1 MKVIHT
7 ADWHLGQTFFEYDR
21 KAEHLYFLEWLKRR
35 ICEQEVDALL
45 VAGDIFDSPNPS
57 AESQRIFYTFLK
69 EITALQPQLQ
79 IVMTAGN
86 HDSAARLE
94 APNPLLE
101 AMNVTIRGLVRKNGD
116 GNINYQHLIIP
127 LIREHTTIG
136 WCLAVPYL
144 HQGDYPDAE
153 SYMQGVEKMYEN
165 LYALVPDKSK
175 PVIAMGHLHVTGA
188 AVSENDRSERII
200 IGGLEC
206 VSPESFTNGIAYTAL
221 GHLHRA
227 QQVNGQNHIR
237 YAGAPLPMSFS
248 EKNYRQGV
256 MLVTI
261 NDTTH
266 RTTVEQIPFKPP
278 VELIRVPQCPKPI
291 AEVLE
296 EIHALPD
303 GDVLPNSPYVE
314 ISVLMNEPDP
324 SVQYLIEEALK
335 HKAIRLT
342 RLARVMPS
350 TSRSSGTLEQNEL
363 QNICPIDMAKDV
375 YKKRYGKELSHE
387 LCTLLQ
393 EAIRT
398 AESESES
405 ES

>member
-1 MKVIHT
+1 MKFIHT

-21 KAEHLYFLEWLKRR
+21 KAEHLCFLEWLKDL
-35 ICEQEVDALL
+35 ICERKAEALL
-45 VAGDIFDSPNPS
+45 VAGDIYDCPNPS

-69 EITALQPQLQ
+69 EITTLRPQLQ
-79 IVMTAGN
+79 IVMIAGN

-101 AMNVTIRGLVRKNGD
+101 IMNVTVRGMVRKNGD
-116 GNINYQHLIIP
+116 GTIDRQRLIVP
-127 LIREHTTIG
+127 LMQNDKTVA

-153 SYMQGVEKMYEN
+153 SYMQGVEKMYES

-188 AVSENDRSERII
+188 AVSENDRSERIV

-206 VSPESFTNGIAYTAL
+206 VSPESFAGGIAYVAL

-237 YAGAPLPMSFS
+237 YAGAPLPMSFA

-261 NDTTH
+261 DDTTH
-266 RTTVEQIPFKPP
+266 LTTVEQIPFEPP
-278 VELIRVPQCPKPI
+278 VKLISIPPYPKPL
-291 AEVLE
+291 ADVLK
-296 EIHALPD
+296 EIQALPE
-303 GDVLPNSPYVE
+303 GDILPQSPYVE
-314 ISVLMNEPDP
+314 ISVLMNEPNP
-324 SVQYLIEEALK
+324 SVQRMVEEALR
-335 HKAIRLT
+335 HKAVRLT
-342 RLARVMPS
+342 RLSRVMPS
-350 TSRSSGTLEQNEL
+350 GNHTSGTLEQREL
-363 QNICPIDMAKDV
+363 QNIHPIDMAKDV
-375 YKKRYGKELSHE
+375 YRKRFGEELPHT
-387 LCTLLQ
+387 LCSLLQ
-393 EAIRT
+393 EAIET
-398 AESESES
+398 AVI
-405 ES
+405 